1 MPTSYAYKVRD
12 REGKMAA
19 GAMEAESEQAVVAR
33 LRQMGYAPISIEE
46 EKGAGLKTE
55 IRLPGVSGVKL
66 KDLAVFSRQFATMI
80 NSGLSLLRALTILG
94 EQTSNRRLGEVIIQV
109 RAEVEKGTS
118 LSAALARHPKIFNR
132 LYVSMVRAGEIG
144 GFLDQVLVKVA
155 ETFEKEVELRGKIRS
170 AMTYPVV
177 VFIMVIG
184 IVAAMLIF
192 IVPTFENLYASL
204 GGTLPLPTRMLMG
217 ASQLLRRFFL
227 IVVLLAGVLIFLF
240 RKWKASQRGRYQWD
254 KFKLKVKVFG
264 PLFHKS
270 ALSRFSRTLATL
282 IRSGVPILQAP
293 GEWGR
298 DRQQPGHL
306 PGRARRPGLGP
317 RGREPRH
324 PLSKHSAFPAMVV
337 QMMAVGEETGA
348 LDTMLSKIADFYDQ
362 EVEAAVASLTS
373 MIEPLL
379 IAVMGAAVGGMVIAD
394 LQGEEPRKD
403 GSEKE
408 ESHVLQTLRR
418 RLQGE
423 REGGFTL
430 SS

>member
-19 GAMEAESEQAVVAR
+19 GSMEAESEEAVVSR
-33 LRQMGYAPISIEE
+33 LRQLGYAPVSIEA

-55 IRLPGVSGVKL
+55 VKLPGTGRVKL

-118 LSAALARHPKIFNR
+118 LSAALARHPKVFNR

-177 VFIMVIG
+177 VSIMVVG

-192 IVPTFENLYASL
+192 IVPTFENLYESL

-217 ASQLLRRFFL
+217 ASNVLRRFFL
-227 IVVLLAGVLIFLF
+227 VVVLLVVGVVFLV
-240 RKWKASQRGRYQWD
+240 RRWKATDSGRYQWD
-254 KFKLKVKVFG
+254 RIKLKVKVFG
-264 PLFHKS
+264 PLIHKS
-270 ALSRFSRTLATL
+270 ALSRFSRTLSTL
-282 IRSGVPILQAP
+282 IRSGVPILQALEIV
-293 GEWGR
+293 GETVNNMVISRAIR
-298 DRQQPGHL
+298 DVQDSV
-306 PGRARRPGLGP
+306 
-317 RGREPRH
+317 REGESLAT
-324 PLSKHSAFPAMVV
+324 PLSKHATFPAMVV

-348 LDTMLSKIADFYDQ
+348 LDTMLSKVADFYDQ

-373 MIEPLL
+373 RIEPIL
-379 IAVMGAAVGGMVIAD
+379 IAVMGACVGGMVIA
-394 LQGEEPRKD
+394 LYMPLFNIINLVQ
-403 GSEKE
+403 
-408 ESHVLQTLRR
+408 
-418 RLQGE
+418 
-423 REGGFTL
+423 
-430 SS
+430 

>member
-19 GAMEAESEQAVVAR
+19 GSMEAESQEAVVSR
-33 LRQMGYAPISIEE
+33 LRQLGYAPVSIEA

-55 IRLPGVSGVKL
+55 VRLPGFSGVKL

-94 EQTSNRRLGEVIIQV
+94 EQTGNRRLGEVVTQV
-109 RAEVEKGTS
+109 RAEVEKGSS
-118 LSAALARHPKIFNR
+118 LSAAMARHPKIFNR

-144 GFLDQVLVKVA
+144 GFLDQVLIKVA

-184 IVAAMLIF
+184 IVSAMLIF
-192 IVPTFENLYASL
+192 IVPTFANLYASL

-217 ASQLLRRFFL
+217 ASSLLRRFFPL
-227 IVVLLAGVLIFLF
+227 VVLLAGVVAFLF
-240 RKWKASQRGRYQWD
+240 RRWKASQNGRYQWD
-254 KFKLKVKVFG
+254 RFKLKVKVFG
-264 PLFHKS
+264 PLFHKT

-282 IRSGVPILQAP
+282 IRSGVPILQGLEIVAETVNNQVISRAVRDVQDAVRE
-293 GEWGR
+293 GES
-298 DRQQPGHL
+298 L
-306 PGRARRPGLGP
+306 AT
-317 RGREPRH
+317 
-324 PLSKHSAFPAMVV
+324 PLSKHPAFPAMVV

-348 LDTMLSKIADFYDQ
+348 LDTMLSKVADFYDQ

-373 MIEPLL
+373 MIEPIL
-379 IAVMGAAVGGMVIAD
+379 IAVMGAAVGGMVIA
-394 LQGEEPRKD
+394 LYLPLFNIINLVK
-403 GSEKE
+403 
-408 ESHVLQTLRR
+408 
-418 RLQGE
+418 
-423 REGGFTL
+423 
-430 SS
+430 

>member
-19 GAMEAESEQAVVAR
+19 GSMEAESEEAVVSR
-33 LRQMGYAPISIEE
+33 LRQLGYAPVSIEV

-55 IRLPGVSGVKL
+55 VRLPGTGRVKL

-94 EQTSNRRLGEVIIQV
+94 EQTSNRTLREVLVQV

-118 LSAALARHPKIFNR
+118 LSAALAKHPKIFNR

-155 ETFEKEVELRGKIRS
+155 ETFEKEVALRGKIRS

-177 VFIMVIG
+177 VFVMVIG

-192 IVPTFENLYASL
+192 IVPTFADLYASL
-204 GGTLPLPTRMLMG
+204 GGTLPLPTRMLMS

-227 IVVLLAGVLIFLF
+227 LVLVAVVGLVFAF
-240 RKWKASQRGRYQWD
+240 RRWKASQKGRYQWD

-264 PLFHKS
+264 PLFHKT

-282 IRSGVPILQAP
+282 IRSGVPILQALEIVAETVNNAVISRAVRDVQDSVRE
-293 GEWGR
+293 GES
-298 DRQQPGHL
+298 L
-306 PGRARRPGLGP
+306 AT
-317 RGREPRH
+317 
-324 PLSKHSAFPAMVV
+324 PLSKHATFPAMVV

-348 LDTMLSKIADFYDQ
+348 LDTMLTKVADFYDQ

-373 MIEPLL
+373 MIEPIL
-379 IAVMGAAVGGMVIAD
+379 IAVMGAAVGGMVIA
-394 LQGEEPRKD
+394 LYLPLFNIINLVQ
-403 GSEKE
+403 
-408 ESHVLQTLRR
+408 
-418 RLQGE
+418 
-423 REGGFTL
+423 
-430 SS
+430 

>member
-55 IRLPGVSGVKL
+55 LRLPGLSGVKL

-80 NSGLSLLRALTILG
+80 NSGLSLLRSLTILG
-94 EQTSNRRLGEVIIQV
+94 EQTSNRRLGEVVTQV

-132 LYVSMVRAGEIG
+132 LYISMVRAGEIG

-177 VFIMVIG
+177 VFVMVIA
-184 IVAAMLIF
+184 IVSAMLIF
-192 IVPTFENLYASL
+192 IVPTFANLYASL

-217 ASQLLRRFFL
+217 ASQLLRRYFL
-227 IVVLLAGVLIFLF
+227 LVVLLVGVLSFLF
-240 RKWKASQRGRYQWD
+240 RKWKASQKGRYQWD
-254 KFKLKVKVFG
+254 WFKLKVKVFG
-264 PLFHKS
+264 PLFHKT
-270 ALSRFSRTLATL
+270 ALSRFSRTLSTL
-282 IRSGVPILQAP
+282 IRAGVPILQGLEIV
-293 GEWGR
+293 GETVNN
-298 DRQQPGHL
+298 QVIS
-306 PGRARRPGLGP
+306 RAVRPGLGP
-317 RGREPRH
+317 RGREPGH
-324 PLSKHSAFPAMVV
+324 PLSKHAAFPAMVV

-348 LDTMLSKIADFYDQ
+348 LDTMLSKVADFYDQ

-373 MIEPLL
+373 MIEPTL
-379 IAVMGAAVGGMVIAD
+379 IAVMGAAVGGMVIA
-394 LQGEEPRKD
+394 LYLPLFNIINLVQ
-403 GSEKE
+403 
-408 ESHVLQTLRR
+408 
-418 RLQGE
+418 
-423 REGGFTL
+423 
-430 SS
+430 